1 MSRLTRKP
9 TVLVVD
15 DMPADLQLIS
25 ALLREHTH
33 VRVATSGA
41 QALEIVDRALPDLI
55 LLDVV
60 MPEMDGYEV
69 CRRLK
74 DNPKTRDVPILFLSA
89 RDQDDDECLGLS
101 LGATDFLSKP
111 INPLIFLARVQT
123 QLRLKASSD
132 LLRSQN
138 TFLDQ
143 EVVARTR
150 ELQATHDVTIM
161 ALASLAETR
170 DNETGNHLR
179 RTQHYVRL
187 LAEKLRDHPRFSL
200 HLDDQ
205 SIELIFKSAPLH
217 DIGKVGIA
225 DHILL
230 KPGRFEPA
238 EFEIMKTHARLG
250 YQALVHAE
258 DMLGAQVPFLRIAKE
273 IALCHHEKWDGS
285 GYPNGL
291 VGDAIPVS
299 ARLMAV
305 ADVYD
310 AIISRRVYK
319 SPMSH
324 ETAVAII
331 CDGAGHHFDPNV
343 VAAFKLLEDE
353 FEQITQRFADADENF
368 SLKET
373 GSSGAK
379 FDANQPARPLS
390 VFKLLK

>member
-1 MSRLTRKP
+1 MNNSSPRP
-9 TVLVVD
+9 SVLVVD
-15 DMPADLQLIS
+15 DMPANLQLIS
-25 ALLREHTH
+25 ELLSERYH
-33 VRVATSGA
+33 VRIATSGA
-41 QALEIVDRALPDLI
+41 HALQIVHRARPDLI
-55 LLDVV
+55 LLDVM
-60 MPEMDGYEV
+60 MPDMDGYEV

-74 DNPKTRDVPILFLSA
+74 ANPDTCDVPVLFLSA
-89 RDQDDDECLGLS
+89 RNQDEDECLGFE
-101 LGATDFLSKP
+101 LGATDYLFKP
-111 INPLIFLARVQT
+111 INPRILLARVQT
-123 QLRLKASSD
+123 QLRLKATTD

-138 TFLDQ
+138 TYLDQ
-143 EVVARTR
+143 EVLARTR
-150 ELQATHDVTIM
+150 ELQATHDVTIL

-187 LAEKLRDHPRFSL
+187 LAENLRDNPRFSP

-205 SIELIFKSAPLH
+205 SIELMFKSAPLH

-258 DMLGAQVPFLRIAKE
+258 ELLGAQVPFLRIAKE

-285 GYPNGL
+285 GYPDGL
-291 VGDAIPVS
+291 AGDAIPVS

-310 AIISRRVYK
+310 AVISRRVYK
-319 SPMSH
+319 PQMSH
-324 ETAVAII
+324 KTAAMII
-331 CDGAGHHFDPNV
+331 SEGAGRHFDPD
-343 VAAFKLLEDE
+343 VAAAFITLEKE
-353 FEQITQRFADADENF
+353 FEQIAEHYAD
-368 SLKET
+368 T
-373 GSSGAK
+373 
-379 FDANQPARPLS
+379 PAEEPFEAMLG
-390 VFKLLK
+390 

>member
-1 MSRLTRKP
+1 MNNSTPRP
-9 TVLVVD
+9 SVLVVD
-15 DMPADLQLIS
+15 DMPANLQLIS
-25 ALLREHTH
+25 ELLSERYH
-33 VRVATSGA
+33 VRIATSGA
-41 QALEIVDRALPDLI
+41 HALQIVNRAIPDLI
-55 LLDVV
+55 LLDVM
-60 MPEMDGYEV
+60 MPDMDGYEV

-74 DNPKTRDVPILFLSA
+74 GDPNTSEVPVLFLSA
-89 RDQDDDECLGLS
+89 RNQDEDECLGLK
-101 LGATDFLSKP
+101 LGASDYLFKP
-111 INPLIFLARVQT
+111 INPAILLARVQT
-123 QLRLKASSD
+123 QLRLKATAD

-138 TFLDQ
+138 AYLDQ
-143 EVVARTR
+143 EVLARTR

-187 LAEKLRDHPRFSL
+187 LAEKLRDHPRFSA
-200 HLDDQ
+200 HLDDK
-205 SIELIFKSAPLH
+205 SIDMMFKSAPLH

-238 EFEIMKTHARLG
+238 EFEIMKTHAQLG

-258 DMLGAQVPFLRIAKE
+258 EMLGAQVPFLRIAKE

-291 VGDAIPVS
+291 AGEAIPVS

-310 AIISRRVYK
+310 AVISRRVYK
-319 SPMSH
+319 PQMSH
-324 ETAVAII
+324 KTAASII
-331 CDGAGHHFDPNV
+331 SEGAGRHFDPD
-343 VAAFKLLEDE
+343 VAAAFVVLEKEFEKIAECYADTPAEELLE
-353 FEQITQRFADADENF
+353 AM
-368 SLKET
+368 T
-373 GSSGAK
+373 G
-379 FDANQPARPLS
+379 
-390 VFKLLK
+390 